1 MRGRDKAAQGVRDN
15 LHSGDLLGMLGVH
28 SNGISSQKGGV
39 QMKPYTPAIP
49 STDRKEVALVYSAMI
64 EQKKTPAVIST
75 ECGWKCL
82 KCGLIDYYVSGVHM
96 AKHGFESR
104 ADAIRQGA
112 LVKHNIEHKS
122 NKRGA

>member
-1 MRGRDKAAQGVRDN
+1 
-15 LHSGDLLGMLGVH
+15 
-28 SNGISSQKGGV
+28 
-39 QMKPYTPAIP
+39 MKPYTRAIP
-49 STDRKEVALVYSAMI
+49 STDRKEVALVYAEMI

-82 KCGLIDYYVSGVHM
+82 KCGLIDYYISGVHM